1 VSGPEASSQIT
12 RTIKVVVPV
21 PPGGA
26 GDIVARQLAEQV
38 GRAQGVSVVTENRPG
53 AGTVI
58 GTESVARSAPDGNTL
73 LLTAPYLLISPQL
86 RKVNYD
92 PLTSFEPICHLVSSP
107 GVIVVNSASPYRTLA
122 DLIEGARA
130 KPRELTLAS
139 VGPGTAQ
146 HIGFEMLKRAAN
158 VDLTYVPYAGGAP
171 AINALLGGH
180 VTAVFAEYAP
190 LASHLQAGTLRAVAT
205 SARTRIE
212 PLPNLPTV
220 AESGYRDYEVDLWW
234 GLFAPAK
241 TPQGSLTQ
249 LASWF
254 TDALRTP
261 EVRTKLAAQGFS
273 PVGLCGGDF
282 ATLLRKQYD
291 GYSRVIHEA
300 NIKAD

>member
-1 VSGPEASSQIT
+1 
-12 RTIKVVVPV
+12 
-21 PPGGA
+21 
-26 GDIVARQLAEQV
+26 
-38 GRAQGVSVVTENRPG
+38 
-53 AGTVI
+53 
-58 GTESVARSAPDGNTL
+58 
-73 LLTAPYLLISPQL
+73 
-86 RKVNYD
+86 
-92 PLTSFEPICHLVSSP
+92 
-107 GVIVVNSASPYRTLA
+107 
-122 DLIEGARA
+122 
-130 KPRELTLAS
+130 
-139 VGPGTAQ
+139 
-146 HIGFEMLKRAAN
+146 
-158 VDLTYVPYAGGAP
+158 
-171 AINALLGGH
+171 
-180 VTAVFAEYAP
+180 
-190 LASHLQAGTLRAVAT
+190 
-205 SARTRIE
+205 
-212 PLPNLPTV
+212 LPNLPTV